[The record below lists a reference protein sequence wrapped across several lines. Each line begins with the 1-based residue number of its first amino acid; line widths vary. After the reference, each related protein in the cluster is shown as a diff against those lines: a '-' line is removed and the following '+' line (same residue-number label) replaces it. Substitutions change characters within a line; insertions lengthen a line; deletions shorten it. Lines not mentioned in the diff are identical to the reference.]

1 MKMTLET
8 PKASVLYPRT
18 SIALWIV
25 NAAIQFLKCKGETKE
40 AKKGA
45 QKLPQ
50 EKASFYQPTWAV
62 KASENSQSHTLIGS
76 HLEGGILSF

>member
-1 MKMTLET
+1 MKMALET
-8 PKASVLYPRT
+8 PKASVLYPHT
-18 SIALWIV
+18 SKALWIV
-25 NAAIQFLKCKGETKE
+25 NAAIQFLKYKGEKE